1 MRKQVLSACLCFAF
15 AGTAAAGTN
24 EEAAAAYKRGD
35 HAEAFRL
42 WHAQAEQGDHDAQA
56 MVAFLYHDGEGVAKD
71 LVRAHMWFE
80 LSRSNSPA
88 DEQSWHDASEA
99 LDLTAKDVTEDQID
113 DAREMEQTCQS
124 QKSKKLDQ
132 IPHRTPC
139 WSHAEADAH
148 PCDAMTGE
156 ARRTGSKP
164 QRRERNC
171 RDIIPECGD
180 K

>member
-1 MRKQVLSACLCFAF
+1 MAASSHAVYADLKTGGPTLRKQVLSACLCLAL
-15 AGTAAAGTN
+15 AGTATAGTN

-99 LDLTAKDVTEDQID
+99 LDLTAKHMTADQIAE
-113 DAREMEQTCQS
+113 AREMARTCQA
-124 QKSKKLDQ
+124 QKYKN
-132 IPHRTPC
+132 
-139 WSHAEADAH
+139 
-148 PCDAMTGE
+148 CD
-156 ARRTGSKP
+156 
-164 QRRERNC
+164 
-171 RDIIPECGD
+171 
-180 K
+180 